1 MTQYKYLIL
10 NFMKSSYQSRGIA
23 KLVLLSTFL
32 SVLSPLVALAAPGQ
46 PEYHVFLVNKI
57 VNGFHLDIDGTAN
70 ALKYAGQVSQYQ
82 VQVDWGDG
90 NISTTSTVNF
100 LDLNTNPSSFSGT
113 WSNSHDY
120 TTPGDKLISVK
131 LYHGQPNGAEASDAE
146 LINIPVVILPSPELT
161 VIKTVVNDNGGT
173 STADQFTMNVT
184 GTNVSQSSFAG
195 SSTGTTVTM
204 DAGNYSVDE
213 TTASG
218 YAKTLGADCSGT
230 MVNGDTKTCTITN
243 DDIAPLLTVNK
254 VVVNDDEGTM
264 TADQFTLMI
273 DGNQVTNGAA
283 NEVLPGAHVVS
294 ETPDANY
301 LSTFTGDCDGSG
313 NVTLALGESKQCTI
327 INNDVPQTEEPPTT
341 GTLVVIKNVVN
352 DNGGTQ
358 TAGQFTINVTGTNPS
373 ISSFPGSAGQVVILE
388 PGSYSVDEADA
399 GFYTKSL
406 SADCSGNIE
415 AGDSKICT
423 ITNDD
428 IAPSLT
434 VIKQVTN
441 DDGGTKVVADFPLF
455 VDQTSVTSE
464 VKNSFDVGSYT
475 VSETQDAGYT
485 ATFSG
490 DCDAEGIVSLALGDD
505 KTCTITNDDIEV
517 IVEPTPATITVIKQ
531 VVNDNGGVKVASDFT
546 MTVTATNASQTSFP
560 GSSVGTTVTV
570 DAGSYSVDEI
580 ADAAYGKVLSESCA
594 GTLEAGASVT
604 CTITNN
610 DIPTPPGGGG
620 GGGGSNPG
628 GDTPI
633 IPTPTP
639 TGGSGG
645 SAFFGQPASSGG
657 AVLGESTSNESA
669 PVIEAFELPVG
680 EVLGED
686 TCGIYLNKYVMYG
699 YSNDPNE
706 VLKLKVFLNEEMGSS
721 LNLDGDYDRAAYNSV
736 KLFQAK
742 YASEILN
749 PWGLSKPTG
758 HVYQTTRRWINMIKC
773 PELNL
778 PVPAPLIPY
787 SQAGYPVQ

>member
-32 SVLSPLVALAAPGQ
+32 SVLSPLVALAAPSD
-46 PEYHVFLVNKI
+46 YTITLVNKVI
-57 VNGFHLDIDGTAN
+57 NGFTVNIDGTGAAN
-70 ALKYAGQVSQYQ
+70 PYVGQFSQHN
-82 VQVDWGDG
+82 VEVNWGDG
-90 NISTTSTVNF
+90 NVSPTSTLNF
-100 LDLNTNPSSFSGT
+100 VDPDGNNSGTKTFSGT
-113 WSNSHDY
+113 WANSHTY
-120 TTPGDKLISVK
+120 AASGQYLVTVK
-131 LYHGQPNGAEASDAE
+131 LYHGNGAGAEASDAE
-146 LINIPVVILPSPELT
+146 IVDIPVVILPSPGLT

-173 STADQFTMNVT
+173 ATADQFTMNVT

-230 MVNGDTKTCTITN
+230 MVN

-580 ADAAYGKVLSESCA
+580 ADAAYGKVLSEGCS
-594 GTLEAGASVT
+594 GTVEMGAQVT

-610 DIPTPPGGGG
+610 DIPTTTGGGGGG

-657 AVLGESTSNESA
+657 TVLGESTSNESA